1 MNAAAHVLSISSEP
15 LGTVG
20 NHLCQAWASICQ
32 ERQTWLI
39 LFLASFSELTAVL
52 LSTER
57 LQLPA
62 ALLTHEVLL
71 AQRYWAFHGIGKV
84 FLPAGQHNKSTIQC
98 AADPVRQALLH
109 AQRKATSWDR
119 SGG

>member
-1 MNAAAHVLSISSEP
+1 MDAAAVVLSLSSEP
-15 LGTVG
+15 LGRVG

-32 ERQTWLI
+32 KRQTWLI
-39 LFLASFSELTAVL
+39 LFLASFSEPTAVP

-84 FLPAGQHNKSTIQC
+84 FLPAGQHNKSTPRC
-98 AADPVRQALLH
+98 AANPVRQALLF
-109 AQRKATSWDR
+109 AQRRPTSWDR
-119 SGG
+119 SGA